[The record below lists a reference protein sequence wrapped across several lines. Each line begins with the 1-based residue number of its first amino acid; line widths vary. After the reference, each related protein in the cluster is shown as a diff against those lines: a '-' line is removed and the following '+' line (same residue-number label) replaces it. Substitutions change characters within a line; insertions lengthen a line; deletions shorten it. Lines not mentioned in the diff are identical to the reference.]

1 MGDKPQMGEQIDT
14 HARGGGAYKDPD
26 GDGHISHNEAVGG
39 DGNPVRA
46 RSATTGPLLR
56 ALRPE
61 LSRETEPVAPRAG
74 ADAAALM
81 VTVRRWVMTSTR
93 DKSMR
98 RRRRRISALWKR
110 PRWRSSFWIR

>member
-56 ALRPE
+56 ALRP
-61 LSRETEPVAPRAG
+61 RALERNGTSG
-74 ADAAALM
+74 AA
-81 VTVRRWVMTSTR
+81 
-93 DKSMR
+93 
-98 RRRRRISALWKR
+98 
-110 PRWRSSFWIR
+110 RWR